1 MSDTRRSNLP
11 PEVRDDAELIEDGIL
26 DEFEALDAAEDV
38 QNPGELEV
46 EQAERVERHDPE
58 LPDRAFD
65 RITPGV

>member
-1 MSDTRRSNLP
+1 MSDTRRSTLP
-11 PEVRDDAELIEDGIL
+11 HEIRDDADLIEHGIL
-26 DEFEALDAAEDV
+26 DEFEALDAAEDI

-46 EQAERVERHDPE
+46 EQAEREERHDPE